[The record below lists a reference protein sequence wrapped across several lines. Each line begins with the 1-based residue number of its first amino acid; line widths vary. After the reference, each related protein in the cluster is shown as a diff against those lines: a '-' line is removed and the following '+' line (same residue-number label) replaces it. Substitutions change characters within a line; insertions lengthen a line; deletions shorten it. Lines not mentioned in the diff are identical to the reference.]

1 MSNFSYER
9 SVTMIQLHSGSHTHL
24 IITLLSVVGEFPYRS
39 LHLLGSEEV
48 FKKLVRRLSDKQII
62 RHAETGKTVYAKLL
76 KVSGKGQYKTIRL
89 HSEAVP
95 VLEWLGLR
103 EYYVQNFCRC
113 NFPSNVYHIERN
125 HRVAEA
131 MAMFLKVGLEIR
143 PYMLPTLAE
152 ELTRKRFSEP
162 TVYPAKII
170 KASGTTE
177 MSKTAFTRMV
187 AAVFTYDECY
197 AVYNTRSAA
206 MKWSGMG
213 EFKSKQNL
221 IEIARMNGSIN
232 DVNSA
237 ILFGASGD
245 TAIETLEASNRT
257 GRLEYRFDGTYNHVY
272 FFELNSNGIR
282 HLRLFLLHRWK
293 ERLLALLFD
302 ERTRS
307 FNNGHFEYDAY
318 VDGAYVLSHFDG
330 DIARLVRFKEAI
342 EHYGYPN
349 EVLCFPH
356 QAKYVKNYLGSHFT
370 IKVIDIETI
379 EKKFGIGK
387 DKNESK

>member
-1 MSNFSYER
+1 
-9 SVTMIQLHSGSHTHL
+9 MIQLHSGSHTHL
-24 IITLLSVVGEFPYRS
+24 ILTLLSVVGEFPFRS
-39 LHLLGSEEV
+39 LHLLGNEEV
-48 FKKLVRRLSDKQII
+48 FQKLVRHLCEKQII
-62 RHAETGKTVYAKLL
+62 RNTKTRKVVQAKLL
-76 KVSGKGQYKTIRL
+76 TVSGSGQYRTIRL
-89 HSEAVP
+89 HAEALP
-95 VLEWLGLR
+95 VLGWFELS
-103 EYYVQNFCRC
+103 EYYTENFYKRK
-113 NFPSNVYHIERN
+113 FQSDISHVERN

-131 MAMFLKVGLEIR
+131 MAMFLKIGLEIR
-143 PYMLPTLAE
+143 PYLLPTLAE
-152 ELTRKRFSEP
+152 ELTRKHFSEP

-170 KASGTTE
+170 KTSGTLE
-177 MSKTAFTRMV
+177 LSKTAFTRMV
-187 AAVFTYDECY
+187 AAVFTHDECY
-197 AVYNTRSAA
+197 AVYNTRSEA

-232 DVNSA
+232 DVSSA

-245 TAIETLEASNRT
+245 TAIETLEASNKT

-282 HLRLFLLHRWK
+282 HLRLFLIPMWK
-293 ERLLALLFD
+293 ERLLELLFKD
-302 ERTRS
+302 QTRS

-330 DIARLVRFKEAI
+330 DIARLIRFKEAI

-356 QAKYVKNYLGSHFT
+356 QVKYVKNYLGSHFT
-370 IKVIDIETI
+370 VKIIDIETV
-379 EKKFGIGK
+379 EKEFGIGK
-387 DKNESK
+387 DKDESK

>member
-1 MSNFSYER
+1 
-9 SVTMIQLHSGSHTHL
+9 MIHLDTSSHTHL
-24 IITLLSVVGEFPYRS
+24 LLTLLSVVGEFPFRS
-39 LHLLGSEEV
+39 LHLLGNEEV
-48 FKKLVRRLSDKQII
+48 FQKLVRHLCEKQII
-62 RHAETGKTVYAKLL
+62 RNTKTRKVVQAKLL
-76 KVSGKGQYKTIRL
+76 TVSGSGQYRTIRL
-89 HSEAVP
+89 HAEALP
-95 VLEWLGLR
+95 VLGWFELS
-103 EYYVQNFCRC
+103 EYYTENFYKRK
-113 NFPSNVYHIERN
+113 FQSDISHVERN

-170 KASGTTE
+170 KTSGTLE
-177 MSKTAFTRMV
+177 LSKTAFTRMV
-187 AAVFTYDECY
+187 AAVFTHDECY

-282 HLRLFLLHRWK
+282 HLRLFLIPRWK

-318 VDGAYVLSHFDG
+318 VDGAYILSHFDG
-330 DIARLVRFKEAI
+330 DIARLIRFKEAI

-356 QAKYVKNYLGSHFT
+356 QVKYVKNYLGSHFT
-370 IKVIDIETI
+370 VKIIDIETV
-379 EKKFGIGK
+379 EKEFGIGK
-387 DKNESK
+387 DKDESK

>member
-1 MSNFSYER
+1 
-9 SVTMIQLHSGSHTHL
+9 MIHLHTGSHTHL
-24 IITLLSVVGEFPYRS
+24 ILTLLSVVGEFPFRS
-39 LHLLGSEEV
+39 LHLLGNEEV
-48 FKKLVRRLSDKQII
+48 FQKLVRRLCEKQIV
-62 RHAETGKTVYAKLL
+62 RNTETKRMAYAKLL
-76 KVSGKGQYKTIRL
+76 SVSGSGQYRTIRL
-89 HSEAVP
+89 HAEALP
-95 VLEWLGLR
+95 VLEWFELS
-103 EYYVQNFCRC
+103 EYYIENFYKRK
-113 NFPSNVYHIERN
+113 FQSDISHVERN

-131 MAMFLKVGLEIR
+131 MAMFLKIGLEIR
-143 PYMLPTLAE
+143 PYLLPTLVE
-152 ELTRKRFSEP
+152 ELTRKHFSEP

-170 KASGTTE
+170 KTSGTLE
-177 MSKTAFTRMV
+177 LSKTAFTRMV
-187 AAVFTYDECY
+187 AAVFTHDECY

-232 DVNSA
+232 DVSSA

-245 TAIETLEASNRT
+245 TAIETLEASNKT
-257 GRLEYRFDGTYNHVY
+257 GRFEYRFDGTYRYVY

-282 HLRLFLLHRWK
+282 HLRLFLIPRWK
-293 ERLLALLFD
+293 ERLLELLFKD
-302 ERTRS
+302 QTRS

-330 DIARLVRFKEAI
+330 DIARLIRFKEAI

-356 QAKYVKNYLGSHFT
+356 QVRYVKNYLGSHFT
-370 IKVIDIETI
+370 VKIIDIETV
-379 EKKFGIGK
+379 EKELGIGK
-387 DKNESK
+387 DKDESK

>member
-1 MSNFSYER
+1 
-9 SVTMIQLHSGSHTHL
+9 MIHIDTGSHTHL
-24 IITLLSVVGEFPYRS
+24 LLTLLSVVGEFPFRS
-39 LHLLGSEEV
+39 LHLLGKEEV
-48 FKKLVRRLSDKQII
+48 FQKLVRHLCEKQII
-62 RHAETGKTVYAKLL
+62 RNIKTRKVVQAKLL
-76 KVSGKGQYKTIRL
+76 TVSGSGQYRTIRL
-89 HSEAVP
+89 HAEALP
-95 VLEWLGLR
+95 VLGWFELS
-103 EYYVQNFCRC
+103 EYYTENFYKRKLQ
-113 NFPSNVYHIERN
+113 SDISHVERN

-131 MAMFLKVGLEIR
+131 MAMFLKIGLEIR
-143 PYMLPTLAE
+143 PYLLPTLAE
-152 ELTRKRFSEP
+152 ELTRKHFSEP

-170 KASGTTE
+170 KTSGTLE
-177 MSKTAFTRMV
+177 LSKTAFTRMV
-187 AAVFTYDECY
+187 AAVFTHDECY

-245 TAIETLEASNRT
+245 TAIETLEASNRP
-257 GRLEYRFDGTYNHVY
+257 GRLEYRFDGTYRYVY
-272 FFELNSNGIR
+272 FFELNSKGIR
-282 HLRLFLLHRWK
+282 HLRLFLIPRWK

-318 VDGAYVLSHFDG
+318 VDGAYILSHFDG
-330 DIARLVRFKEAI
+330 DIARLIRFKEAI

-356 QAKYVKNYLGSHFT
+356 QVKYVKNYLGSHFT

>member
-1 MSNFSYER
+1 
-9 SVTMIQLHSGSHTHL
+9 MIHLDTGSHTHL
-24 IITLLSVVGEFPYRS
+24 LLTLLSVVGEFPFRS
-39 LHLLGSEEV
+39 LHLLGNEEV
-48 FKKLVRRLSDKQII
+48 FQKLVRHLCEKQII
-62 RHAETGKTVYAKLL
+62 RNTKTRKVVQAKLL
-76 KVSGKGQYKTIRL
+76 TVSGSGQYRTIRL
-89 HSEAVP
+89 HAEALP
-95 VLEWLGLR
+95 VLGWFELS
-103 EYYVQNFCRC
+103 EYYTENFYKRK
-113 NFPSNVYHIERN
+113 FQSDISHVERN

-170 KASGTTE
+170 KTSGTLE
-177 MSKTAFTRMV
+177 LSKTAFTRMV
-187 AAVFTYDECY
+187 AAVFTHDECY

-282 HLRLFLLHRWK
+282 HLRLFLIPRWK

-318 VDGAYVLSHFDG
+318 VDGAYILSHFDG
-330 DIARLVRFKEAI
+330 DIARLIRFKEAI

-356 QAKYVKNYLGSHFT
+356 QVKYVKNYLGSHFT
-370 IKVIDIETI
+370 VKIIDIETV
-379 EKKFGIGK
+379 EKEFGIGK
-387 DKNESK
+387 DKDESK

>member
-1 MSNFSYER
+1 
-9 SVTMIQLHSGSHTHL
+9 MIHLDTGSHTHL
-24 IITLLSVVGEFPYRS
+24 LLTLLSVVGEFPFRS
-39 LHLLGSEEV
+39 LHLLGNEEV
-48 FKKLVRRLSDKQII
+48 FQKLVRHLCEKQII
-62 RHAETGKTVYAKLL
+62 RNTKTRKVVQAKLL
-76 KVSGKGQYKTIRL
+76 TVSGNGKYRTIRL
-89 HSEAVP
+89 HAEALP
-95 VLEWLGLR
+95 VLEWFELS
-103 EYYVQNFCRC
+103 EYYTEIFYKRKFQSDISHV
-113 NFPSNVYHIERN
+113 ERN
-125 HRVAEA
+125 HRGAEA
-131 MAMFLKVGLEIR
+131 MAMFLKIGLEIR
-143 PYMLPTLAE
+143 PYLLPTLAE
-152 ELTRKRFSEP
+152 ELTRKHFSEP

-170 KASGTTE
+170 KTSGTLE
-177 MSKTAFTRMV
+177 LSKTAFTRMV
-187 AAVFTYDECY
+187 AAVFTHDECY

-257 GRLEYRFDGTYNHVY
+257 GRLEYRFDGTYRYVY

-282 HLRLFLLHRWK
+282 HLRLFLIPRWK

-330 DIARLVRFKEAI
+330 DIARLIRFKEAI

-379 EKKFGIGK
+379 EKKFAIGK